1 MSGWEGITFWLSLAI
16 IVATIV
22 GVAVGRYPFLRMN
35 RATIAL
41 TGATALI
48 VLGALRLDEAYSA
61 LDLDTL
67 TLLFAMMILN
77 VNLRRAGFFDVV
89 GNWVIHYARTTR
101 QLLALIIVASGVLS
115 AIYAT
120 CA

>member
-1 MSGWEGITFWLSLAI
+1 MALWEGISDWLALAT
-16 IVATIV
+16 IVATII

-48 VLGALRLDEAYSA
+48 VLGALTLDEAYAA

-67 TLLFAMMILN
+67 MLLFAMMILN
-77 VNLRRAGFFDVV
+77 VNLRRAGFFGVV
-89 GNWVIHYARTTR
+89 GKH
-101 QLLALIIVASGVLS
+101 S
-115 AIYAT
+115 
-120 CA
+120 